1 LFEEDKFSLKKF
13 DDIMRKNKGNILNRT
28 NKELLFKSFD
38 FNDDKKI
45 NQDDLEIF
53 VELMKSKEALKKK

>member
-1 LFEEDKFSLKKF
+1 MFEEDKFSLKKF
-13 DDIMRKNKGNILNRT
+13 DDITRKNKGNILNKT

-45 NQDDLEIF
+45 NHDDLEIF

>member
-1 LFEEDKFSLKKF
+1 
-13 DDIMRKNKGNILNRT
+13 MRKNKGNILNKT

-53 VELMKSKEALKKK
+53 VELMKSKEALKKKWLL